1 MNPFRLFA
9 TTGKTVARL
18 DCVDG
23 AMVHATIVL
32 GNEHQS
38 REGHIVNGVMSVAV
52 DVRDPK
58 DLEKVIRS
66 RSVVVGYTV
75 CL

>member
-1 MNPFRLFA
+1 MVPFGLYAA
-9 TTGKTVARL
+9 TGEAVARL
-18 DCVDG
+18 DSIDG
-23 AMVHATIVL
+23 TSVQTTIML